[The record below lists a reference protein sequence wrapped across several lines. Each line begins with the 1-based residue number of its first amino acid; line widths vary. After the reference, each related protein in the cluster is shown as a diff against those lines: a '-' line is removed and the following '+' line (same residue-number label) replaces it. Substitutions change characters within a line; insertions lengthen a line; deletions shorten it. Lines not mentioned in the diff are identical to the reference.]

1 MNDYLKILYKI
12 LKVDENKIYYDRRIF
27 KEINKFNKKNLFVR
41 TLTISNRVLFESS
54 LAIKYLTFGRLSAM
68 F

>member
-1 MNDYLKILYKI
+1 MKTNFIMIEEILRNQFEYF
-12 LKVDENKIYYDRRIF
+12 L
-27 KEINKFNKKNLFVR
+27 NLFVR

-54 LAIKYLTFGRLSAM
+54 LAIKYLTFGRLSAI